1 MDLRT
6 SSNHKV
12 FHTIFLR
19 GVSLDRESSV
29 DCMFLEKNK
38 LAHDIPLKI
47 QVCPSAWW
55 WNLFV
60 QIRGYT
66 KRTAQ
71 SLMNCFD
78 YEASQLADQST
89 FDVAT
94 WTVTTQFANYDDFLE
109 QVEAE
114 LGSDD
119 ETSEDG

>member
-1 MDLRT
+1 M
-6 SSNHKV
+6 
-12 FHTIFLR
+12 
-19 GVSLDRESSV
+19 
-29 DCMFLEKNK
+29 
-38 LAHDIPLKI
+38 
-47 QVCPSAWW
+47 
-55 WNLFV
+55 

-78 YEASQLADQST
+78 YEASQLADQPS